1 MGMNTQLATSVHA
14 RAAEARHL
22 VQVYAQLGIE
32 PLSAAGVHIQCR
44 DRRLLDLY
52 GGHAVAG
59 LGYAHPAI
67 LRTLNKQ
74 AKLLTFQSNA
84 VALEIR
90 ARAADKLAKF
100 APNGLDRVFF
110 VNTGAEANE
119 NALRIALKHTGRDQI
134 LAIEHGFH
142 GRSAATGAVTWGA
155 AKKWYAF
162 PRTPFDV
169 AFIGRNDSKAA
180 QQMIG
185 GNTAAVIVELVQG
198 VAGAYDLEAEFV
210 ETLAGRCAETG
221 TLLIVD
227 EVQSGMGRS
236 GHPFAADAYQ
246 IRPDL
251 LTVAKS
257 LGAGFPCGAVLM
269 TDEIANILGAG
280 DLGTTFGG
288 GPLACAL
295 IETVI
300 DEIIDN
306 DLMVNVRV
314 VSSALVDALPAGP
327 AESAQGMGFLMGL
340 RCSVPANS
348 VRDGLLERGILVGT
362 STDPAVIRLLP
373 PLVLEQRYIEELI
386 DALTDMG

>member
-1 MGMNTQLATSVHA
+1 MNTQLTVPENA

-32 PLSAAGVHIQCR
+32 PVSAAGVHIQCR
-44 DRRLLDLY
+44 DRQILDLY

-67 LRTLNKQ
+67 LQTLNEQ
-74 AKLLTFQSNA
+74 AELLMFQSNV
-84 VALEIR
+84 VALEVR
-90 ARAADKLAKF
+90 ARAADKLAAF
-100 APNGLDRVFF
+100 APTGLDHVFF

-119 NALRIALKHTGRDQI
+119 NALRIALKHTGRDRI

-142 GRSAATGAVTWGA
+142 GRSAAAGAVTWGA
-155 AKKWYAF
+155 AQKWYGF

-169 AFIGRNDSKAA
+169 AFIGRNDSTAA
-180 QQMIG
+180 QEMING
-185 GNTAAVIVELVQG
+185 DTAAVIVELVQG
-198 VAGAYDLEAEFV
+198 VAGAYELGREFA

-221 TLLIVD
+221 ALLIVD

-246 IRPDL
+246 IKPDL

-269 TDEIANILGAG
+269 TSEIAANLGTG

-300 DEIIDN
+300 DEIIGS
-306 DLMVNVRV
+306 DLMENVRA
-314 VSSALVDALPAGP
+314 VSAALVNALPAGP
-327 AESAQGMGFLMGL
+327 VKSAQGMGFLIGL
-340 RCSVPANS
+340 RCSAPAKL

-362 STDPAVIRLLP
+362 SADPAVIRLIP
-373 PLVLEQRYIEELI
+373 PLVLDQPHIEELI
-386 DALTDMG
+386 DALIDMG

>member
-1 MGMNTQLATSVHA
+1 MNTQLTVPENA

-32 PLSAAGVHIQCR
+32 PVSAAGVHIQCR
-44 DRRLLDLY
+44 DRQILDLY

-67 LRTLNKQ
+67 LQTLNEQ
-74 AKLLTFQSNA
+74 AELLMFQSNV
-84 VALEIR
+84 VALEVR
-90 ARAADKLAKF
+90 ARAADKLAAF
-100 APNGLDRVFF
+100 APTGLDHVFF

-119 NALRIALKHTGRDQI
+119 NALRIALKHTGRDRI

-142 GRSAATGAVTWGA
+142 GRSAAAGAVTWGA
-155 AKKWYAF
+155 AQKWYGF

-169 AFIGRNDSKAA
+169 AFIGRNDSTAA
-180 QQMIG
+180 QEMING
-185 GNTAAVIVELVQG
+185 DTAAVIVELVQG
-198 VAGAYDLEAEFV
+198 MAGAYELGREFA

-221 TLLIVD
+221 ALLIVD

-246 IRPDL
+246 IKPDL

-269 TDEIANILGAG
+269 TSEIAANLGTG

-300 DEIIDN
+300 DEIIGS
-306 DLMVNVRV
+306 DLMENVRA
-314 VSSALVDALPAGP
+314 VSAALVNALPAGP
-327 AESAQGMGFLMGL
+327 VKSAQGMGFLIGL
-340 RCSVPANS
+340 RCSAPAKL

-362 STDPAVIRLLP
+362 SADPAVIRLIP
-373 PLVLEQRYIEELI
+373 PLVLDQPHIEELI
-386 DALTDMG
+386 DALIDMG

>member
-1 MGMNTQLATSVHA
+1 MNTQITVPEHA

-32 PLSAAGVHIQCR
+32 PVSAAGVHIQCR
-44 DRRLLDLY
+44 DRQILDLY

-67 LRTLNKQ
+67 LRALVEQ
-74 AKLLTFQSNA
+74 AELLTFQTNA

-90 ARAADKLAKF
+90 ARAAAKLAEF
-100 APNGLDRVFF
+100 APAGLDQVFF

-119 NALRIALKHTGRDQI
+119 NALRIALKHTKRERI

-142 GRSAATGAVTWGA
+142 GRSAAAGAVTWGA
-155 AKKWYAF
+155 AQKWYAF

-169 AFIGRNDSKAA
+169 AFIGRNDSTAA
-180 QQMIG
+180 QEMIDG
-185 GNTAAVIVELVQG
+185 DTAAVIVELIQG
-198 VAGAYDLEAEFV
+198 VAGAYALEREFA
-210 ETLAGRCAETG
+210 ETLASRCAETG
-221 TLLIVD
+221 ALLIVD

-236 GHPFAADAYQ
+236 GHPFTAQAYQ

-269 TDEIANILGAG
+269 TSEIAAHLDTG

-300 DEIIDN
+300 DEIIAN
-306 DLMVNVRV
+306 DLMENVRV
-314 VSSALVDALPAGP
+314 VSAALLDALPVGP
-327 AESAQGMGFLMGL
+327 VESAQGMGFLMGL
-340 RCSVPANS
+340 RCSAPAKV
-348 VRDGLLERGILVGT
+348 VRDALLERGILVGT
-362 STDPAVIRLLP
+362 SADPAVIRLLP
-373 PLVLEQRYIEELI
+373 PLVLEQTHIEELI
-386 DALTDMG
+386 DALADMG

>member
-1 MGMNTQLATSVHA
+1 MNTQFTAPEHA

-22 VQVYAQLGIE
+22 VQVYGQLGIE
-32 PLSAAGVHIQCR
+32 PVSAAGVHIQCR
-44 DRRLLDLY
+44 DRQILDLY

-67 LRTLNKQ
+67 LQTLNEQ
-74 AKLLTFQSNA
+74 AELLMFQSNV
-84 VALEIR
+84 VALEVR
-90 ARAADKLAKF
+90 ARAADKLAAF
-100 APNGLDRVFF
+100 APTGLDHVFF

-119 NALRIALKHTGRDQI
+119 NALRIALKHTGRDRI

-142 GRSAATGAVTWGA
+142 GRSAAAGAVTWGA
-155 AKKWYAF
+155 AQKWYGF

-169 AFIGRNDSKAA
+169 AFIGRNDSTAA
-180 QQMIG
+180 QEMING
-185 GNTAAVIVELVQG
+185 DTAAVIVELVQG
-198 VAGAYDLEAEFV
+198 MAGAYELEREFAA
-210 ETLAGRCAETG
+210 TLASRCAETG
-221 TLLIVD
+221 ALLIVD

-236 GHPFAADAYQ
+236 GYPFAADAYQ
-246 IRPDL
+246 IKPDL

-269 TDEIANILGAG
+269 TNEIATNLGTG

-300 DEIIDN
+300 DEIIGN
-306 DLMVNVRV
+306 DLMENVRA
-314 VSSALVDALPAGP
+314 VSTALLNSLPAGP
-327 AESAQGMGFLMGL
+327 VESAQGMGFLVGL
-340 RCSVPANS
+340 RCSAPAKL

-362 STDPAVIRLLP
+362 SADPAVIRLLP
-373 PLVLEQRYIEELI
+373 PLVLGQPHIEELI

>member
-1 MGMNTQLATSVHA
+1 MNTQLTVPENA

-32 PLSAAGVHIQCR
+32 PVSAAGVHIQCR
-44 DRRLLDLY
+44 DRQILDLY

-67 LRTLNKQ
+67 LQTLNEQ
-74 AKLLTFQSNA
+74 AELLMFQSNV
-84 VALEIR
+84 VALEVR
-90 ARAADKLAKF
+90 ARAADKLAAF
-100 APNGLDRVFF
+100 APTGLDHVFF

-119 NALRIALKHTGRDQI
+119 NALRIALKHTGRDRI

-142 GRSAATGAVTWGA
+142 GRSAAAGAVTWGA
-155 AKKWYAF
+155 AQKWYGF

-169 AFIGRNDSKAA
+169 AFIGRNDSTAA
-180 QQMIG
+180 QEMING
-185 GNTAAVIVELVQG
+185 DTAAVIVELVQG
-198 VAGAYDLEAEFV
+198 MAGAYELGREFA

-221 TLLIVD
+221 ALLIVD

-246 IRPDL
+246 IKPDL

-269 TDEIANILGAG
+269 TSEIAANLGTG

-300 DEIIDN
+300 DEIIGS
-306 DLMVNVRV
+306 DLMENVRA
-314 VSSALVDALPAGP
+314 VSAALVNALPAGP
-327 AESAQGMGFLMGL
+327 VKSAQGMGFLIGL
-340 RCSVPANS
+340 RCSAPAKL

-362 STDPAVIRLLP
+362 SADPAVIRLMP
-373 PLVLEQRYIEELI
+373 PLVLDQPHIEELI
-386 DALTDMG
+386 DALIDMG

>member
-1 MGMNTQLATSVHA
+1 MNTQLTVPENA

-32 PLSAAGVHIQCR
+32 PVSAAGVHIQCR
-44 DRRLLDLY
+44 DRQILDLY

-67 LRTLNKQ
+67 LQTLNEQ
-74 AKLLTFQSNA
+74 AELLMFQSNV
-84 VALEIR
+84 VALEVR
-90 ARAADKLAKF
+90 ARAADKLAAF
-100 APNGLDRVFF
+100 APSGLDHVFF

-119 NALRIALKHTGRDQI
+119 NALRIALKHTGRDRI

-142 GRSAATGAVTWGA
+142 GRSAAAGAVTWGA
-155 AKKWYAF
+155 AQKWYGF

-169 AFIGRNDSKAA
+169 AFIGRNDSTAA
-180 QQMIG
+180 QEMING
-185 GNTAAVIVELVQG
+185 DTAAVIVELVQG
-198 VAGAYDLEAEFV
+198 MAGAYELGREFA

-221 TLLIVD
+221 ALLIVD

-246 IRPDL
+246 IKPDL

-269 TDEIANILGAG
+269 TSEIAANLGTG

-300 DEIIDN
+300 DEIIGS
-306 DLMVNVRV
+306 DLMENVRA
-314 VSSALVDALPAGP
+314 VSAALVNALPAGP
-327 AESAQGMGFLMGL
+327 VKSAQGMGFLVGL
-340 RCSVPANS
+340 RCSAPAKL

-362 STDPAVIRLLP
+362 STDPAVIRLIP
-373 PLVLEQRYIEELI
+373 PLVLDQPHIEELI
-386 DALTDMG
+386 DALIDMG

>member
-1 MGMNTQLATSVHA
+1 MNTQLTVPENA

-32 PLSAAGVHIQCR
+32 PVSAAGVHIQCR
-44 DRRLLDLY
+44 DRQILDLY

-67 LRTLNKQ
+67 LQTLNEQ
-74 AKLLTFQSNA
+74 AELLMFQSNV
-84 VALEIR
+84 VALEVR
-90 ARAADKLAKF
+90 ARAADKLAAF
-100 APNGLDRVFF
+100 APTGLDHVFF

-119 NALRIALKHTGRDQI
+119 NALRIALKHTGRDRI

-142 GRSAATGAVTWGA
+142 GRSAAAGAVTWGA
-155 AKKWYAF
+155 AQKWYGF

-169 AFIGRNDSKAA
+169 AFIGRNDSTAA
-180 QQMIG
+180 QEMING
-185 GNTAAVIVELVQG
+185 DTAAVIVELVQG
-198 VAGAYDLEAEFV
+198 MAGAYELGREFA

-221 TLLIVD
+221 ALLIVD

-246 IRPDL
+246 IKPDL

-269 TDEIANILGAG
+269 TSEIAANLGTG

-300 DEIIDN
+300 DEIIGS
-306 DLMVNVRV
+306 DLMENVRA
-314 VSSALVDALPAGP
+314 VSAALVNALPAGP
-327 AESAQGMGFLMGL
+327 VKSAQGMGFLVGL
-340 RCSVPANS
+340 RCSAPAKL

-362 STDPAVIRLLP
+362 SADPAVIRLIP
-373 PLVLEQRYIEELI
+373 PLVLDQPHIEELI
-386 DALTDMG
+386 DALIDMG

>member
-1 MGMNTQLATSVHA
+1 MNTQFTAPEHA

-22 VQVYAQLGIE
+22 VQVYGQLGIE
-32 PLSAAGVHIQCR
+32 PVSAAGVHIQCR
-44 DRRLLDLY
+44 DRQILDLY

-67 LRTLNKQ
+67 LQTLNEQ
-74 AKLLTFQSNA
+74 AELLMFQSNV
-84 VALEIR
+84 VALEVR
-90 ARAADKLAKF
+90 ARAADKLATF
-100 APNGLDRVFF
+100 APTGLDHVFF

-119 NALRIALKHTGRDQI
+119 NALRIALKHTGRDRI

-142 GRSAATGAVTWGA
+142 GRSAAAGAVTWGA
-155 AKKWYAF
+155 AQKWYGF

-169 AFIGRNDSKAA
+169 AFIGRNDSTAA
-180 QQMIG
+180 QEMING
-185 GNTAAVIVELVQG
+185 DTAAVIVELVQG
-198 VAGAYDLEAEFV
+198 MAGAYELEREFA
-210 ETLAGRCAETG
+210 ETLASRCAETG
-221 TLLIVD
+221 ALLIVD

-236 GHPFAADAYQ
+236 GYPFAADAYQ
-246 IRPDL
+246 IKPDL

-269 TDEIANILGAG
+269 TNEIATNLGTG

-300 DEIIDN
+300 DEIIGN
-306 DLMVNVRV
+306 DLMENVRA
-314 VSSALVDALPAGP
+314 VSAALLNSLPAGP
-327 AESAQGMGFLMGL
+327 VESAQGMGFLVGL
-340 RCSVPANS
+340 RCSAPAKL

-362 STDPAVIRLLP
+362 SADPAVIRLLP
-373 PLVLEQRYIEELI
+373 PLVLGQPHIEELI

>member
-1 MGMNTQLATSVHA
+1 MNTQLTVPENA

-32 PLSAAGVHIQCR
+32 PVSAAGVHIQCR
-44 DRRLLDLY
+44 DRQILDLY

-67 LRTLNKQ
+67 LQTLNEQ
-74 AKLLTFQSNA
+74 AESLMFQSNV
-84 VALEIR
+84 VALEVR
-90 ARAADKLAKF
+90 ARAADKLAAF
-100 APNGLDRVFF
+100 APTGLDHVFF

-119 NALRIALKHTGRDQI
+119 NALRIALKHTGRDRI

-142 GRSAATGAVTWGA
+142 GRSAAAGAVTWGA
-155 AKKWYAF
+155 AQKWYGF

-169 AFIGRNDSKAA
+169 AFIGRNDSTAA
-180 QQMIG
+180 QEMING
-185 GNTAAVIVELVQG
+185 DTAAVIVELVQG
-198 VAGAYDLEAEFV
+198 MAGAYELGREFA

-221 TLLIVD
+221 ALLIVD

-246 IRPDL
+246 IKPDL

-269 TDEIANILGAG
+269 TSEIAANLGTG

-300 DEIIDN
+300 DEIIGS
-306 DLMVNVRV
+306 DLMENVRA
-314 VSSALVDALPAGP
+314 VSAALVNALPAGP
-327 AESAQGMGFLMGL
+327 VKSAQGMGFLIGL
-340 RCSVPANS
+340 RCSAPAKL

-362 STDPAVIRLLP
+362 SADPAVIRLIP
-373 PLVLEQRYIEELI
+373 PLVLDQPHIEELI
-386 DALTDMG
+386 DALIDMG

>member
-1 MGMNTQLATSVHA
+1 MNTQLTVPENA

-32 PLSAAGVHIQCR
+32 PVAAAGVHIQCR
-44 DRRLLDLY
+44 DRQILDLY

-67 LRTLNKQ
+67 LQTLNEQ
-74 AKLLTFQSNA
+74 AELLMFQSNV
-84 VALEIR
+84 VALEVR
-90 ARAADKLAKF
+90 ARAADKLAAF
-100 APNGLDRVFF
+100 APTGLDHVFF

-119 NALRIALKHTGRDQI
+119 NALRIALKHTGRDRI

-142 GRSAATGAVTWGA
+142 GRSAAAGAVTWGA
-155 AKKWYAF
+155 AQKWYGF

-169 AFIGRNDSKAA
+169 AFIGRNDSTAA
-180 QQMIG
+180 QEMING
-185 GNTAAVIVELVQG
+185 DTAAVIVELVQG
-198 VAGAYDLEAEFV
+198 MAGAYELGREFA

-221 TLLIVD
+221 ALLIVD

-246 IRPDL
+246 IKPDL

-269 TDEIANILGAG
+269 TSEIAANLGTG

-300 DEIIDN
+300 DEIIGS
-306 DLMVNVRV
+306 DLMENVRA
-314 VSSALVDALPAGP
+314 VSAALVNALPAGP
-327 AESAQGMGFLMGL
+327 VKSAQGMGFLIGL
-340 RCSVPANS
+340 RCSAPAKL

-362 STDPAVIRLLP
+362 SADPAVIRLIP
-373 PLVLEQRYIEELI
+373 PLVLDQPHIEELI
-386 DALTDMG
+386 DALIDMG

>member
-1 MGMNTQLATSVHA
+1 MNTQLTVPENA

-32 PLSAAGVHIQCR
+32 PVSAAGVHIQCR
-44 DRRLLDLY
+44 DRQILDLY

-67 LRTLNKQ
+67 LQTLNEQ
-74 AKLLTFQSNA
+74 AELLMFQSNV
-84 VALEIR
+84 VALEVR
-90 ARAADKLAKF
+90 ARAADKLAAF
-100 APNGLDRVFF
+100 APTGLDHVFF

-119 NALRIALKHTGRDQI
+119 NALRIALKHTGRDRI

-142 GRSAATGAVTWGA
+142 GRSAAAGAVTWGA
-155 AKKWYAF
+155 AQKWYGF

-169 AFIGRNDSKAA
+169 AFIGRNDSTAA
-180 QQMIG
+180 QEMING
-185 GNTAAVIVELVQG
+185 DTAAVIVELVQG
-198 VAGAYDLEAEFV
+198 MAGAYELGREFA

-221 TLLIVD
+221 ALLIVD

-246 IRPDL
+246 IKPDL

-269 TDEIANILGAG
+269 TSEIAANLGTG

-300 DEIIDN
+300 DEIIGS
-306 DLMVNVRV
+306 DLMENVRA
-314 VSSALVDALPAGP
+314 VSAALVNALPAGP
-327 AESAQGMGFLMGL
+327 VKSAQGMGFLIGL
-340 RCSVPANS
+340 RCSAPAKL

-362 STDPAVIRLLP
+362 SADPAVIRLIP
-373 PLVLEQRYIEELI
+373 PLVLEQPHIEELI
-386 DALTDMG
+386 DALIDMG

>member
-1 MGMNTQLATSVHA
+1 MNTQLTVPENA

-32 PLSAAGVHIQCR
+32 PVSAAGVHIQCR
-44 DRRLLDLY
+44 DRQILDLY

-67 LRTLNKQ
+67 LRTLNEQ
-74 AKLLTFQSNA
+74 AELLMFQSNV
-84 VALEIR
+84 VALEVR
-90 ARAADKLAKF
+90 ARAADKLAAF
-100 APNGLDRVFF
+100 APTGLDHVFF

-119 NALRIALKHTGRDQI
+119 NALRIALKHTGRDRI

-142 GRSAATGAVTWGA
+142 GRSAAAGAVTWGA
-155 AKKWYAF
+155 AQKWYGF

-169 AFIGRNDSKAA
+169 AFIGRNDSTAA
-180 QQMIG
+180 QEMING
-185 GNTAAVIVELVQG
+185 DTAAVIVELVQG
-198 VAGAYDLEAEFV
+198 MAGAYELGREFA

-221 TLLIVD
+221 ALLIVD

-246 IRPDL
+246 IKPDL

-269 TDEIANILGAG
+269 TSEIAANLGTG

-300 DEIIDN
+300 DEIIGS
-306 DLMVNVRV
+306 DLMENVRA
-314 VSSALVDALPAGP
+314 VSAALVNALPAGP
-327 AESAQGMGFLMGL
+327 VKSAQGMGFLIGL
-340 RCSVPANS
+340 RCSAPAKL

-362 STDPAVIRLLP
+362 SADPAVIRLIP
-373 PLVLEQRYIEELI
+373 PLVLDQPHIEELI
-386 DALTDMG
+386 DALIDMG

>member
-1 MGMNTQLATSVHA
+1 MNTQLTVPENA

-32 PLSAAGVHIQCR
+32 PVSAAGVHIQCR
-44 DRRLLDLY
+44 DRQILDLY

-67 LRTLNKQ
+67 LQTLNEQ
-74 AKLLTFQSNA
+74 AELLMFQSNV
-84 VALEIR
+84 VALEVR
-90 ARAADKLAKF
+90 ARAADKLATF
-100 APNGLDRVFF
+100 APTGLDHVFF

-119 NALRIALKHTGRDQI
+119 NALRIALKHTGRDRI

-142 GRSAATGAVTWGA
+142 GRSAAAGAVTWGA
-155 AKKWYAF
+155 AQKWYGF

-169 AFIGRNDSKAA
+169 AFIGRNDSTAA
-180 QQMIG
+180 QEMING
-185 GNTAAVIVELVQG
+185 DTAAVIVELVQG
-198 VAGAYDLEAEFV
+198 MAGAYELGREFA

-221 TLLIVD
+221 ALLIVD

-246 IRPDL
+246 IKPDL

-269 TDEIANILGAG
+269 TSEIAANLGTG

-300 DEIIDN
+300 DEIIGS
-306 DLMVNVRV
+306 DLMENVRAI
-314 VSSALVDALPAGP
+314 SAALVNALPAGP
-327 AESAQGMGFLMGL
+327 VKSAQGMGFLVGL
-340 RCSVPANS
+340 RCSAPAKL

-362 STDPAVIRLLP
+362 STDPAVIRLIP
-373 PLVLEQRYIEELI
+373 PLVLDQPHIEELI
-386 DALTDMG
+386 DALIDMG

>member
-1 MGMNTQLATSVHA
+1 MNTQLTVPENA

-32 PLSAAGVHIQCR
+32 PVSAAGVHIQCR
-44 DRRLLDLY
+44 DRQILDLY

-67 LRTLNKQ
+67 LQTLNEQ
-74 AKLLTFQSNA
+74 AELLMFQSNA
-84 VALEIR
+84 VALEVR
-90 ARAADKLAKF
+90 ARAADKLAAF
-100 APNGLDRVFF
+100 APTGLDHVFF

-119 NALRIALKHTGRDQI
+119 NALRIALKHTGRDRI

-142 GRSAATGAVTWGA
+142 GRSAAAGAVTWGA
-155 AKKWYAF
+155 AQKWYGF

-169 AFIGRNDSKAA
+169 AFIGRNDSTAA
-180 QQMIG
+180 QEMING
-185 GNTAAVIVELVQG
+185 DTAAVIVELVQG
-198 VAGAYDLEAEFV
+198 MAGAYELGREFA

-221 TLLIVD
+221 ALLIVD

-246 IRPDL
+246 IKPDL

-269 TDEIANILGAG
+269 TSEIAANLGTG

-300 DEIIDN
+300 DEIIGS
-306 DLMVNVRV
+306 DLMENVRA
-314 VSSALVDALPAGP
+314 VSAALVNALPAGP
-327 AESAQGMGFLMGL
+327 VKSAQGMGFLVGL
-340 RCSVPANS
+340 RCSAPAKL

-362 STDPAVIRLLP
+362 SADPAVIRLIP
-373 PLVLEQRYIEELI
+373 PLVLEQPHIEELI
-386 DALTDMG
+386 DALIDMG

>member
-1 MGMNTQLATSVHA
+1 MNTQLTVPENA

-32 PLSAAGVHIQCR
+32 PVSAAGVHIQCR
-44 DRRLLDLY
+44 DRQILDLY

-67 LRTLNKQ
+67 LQTLNEQ
-74 AKLLTFQSNA
+74 AELLMFQSNV
-84 VALEIR
+84 VALEVR
-90 ARAADKLAKF
+90 ARAADKLAAF
-100 APNGLDRVFF
+100 APTGLDHVFF

-119 NALRIALKHTGRDQI
+119 NALRIALKHTGRDRI

-142 GRSAATGAVTWGA
+142 GRSAAAGAVTWGA
-155 AKKWYAF
+155 AQKWYGF

-169 AFIGRNDSKAA
+169 AFIGRNDSTAA
-180 QQMIG
+180 QEMING
-185 GNTAAVIVELVQG
+185 DTAAVIVELVQG
-198 VAGAYDLEAEFV
+198 MAGAYELGREFA

-221 TLLIVD
+221 ALLIVD

-246 IRPDL
+246 IKPDL

-269 TDEIANILGAG
+269 TSEIAAKLGTG

-300 DEIIDN
+300 DEIIGS
-306 DLMVNVRV
+306 DLMENVRA
-314 VSSALVDALPAGP
+314 VSAALVNALPAGP
-327 AESAQGMGFLMGL
+327 VKSAQGMGFLIGL
-340 RCSVPANS
+340 RCSAPAKL

-362 STDPAVIRLLP
+362 SADPAVIRLIP
-373 PLVLEQRYIEELI
+373 PLVLDQPHIEELI
-386 DALTDMG
+386 DALIDMG

>member
-1 MGMNTQLATSVHA
+1 MNTQFTAPETA

-32 PLSAAGVHIQCR
+32 PVSAAGVYIQCR
-44 DRRLLDLY
+44 DRQILDLY

-67 LRTLNKQ
+67 LQTLNEQ
-74 AKLLTFQSNA
+74 AELLMFQSNV
-84 VALEIR
+84 VALEVR
-90 ARAADKLAKF
+90 ARAADKLATF
-100 APNGLDRVFF
+100 APTGLDHVFF

-119 NALRIALKHTGRDQI
+119 NALRIALKHTGRDRI

-142 GRSAATGAVTWGA
+142 GRSAAAGAVTWGA
-155 AKKWYAF
+155 AQKWYGF

-169 AFIGRNDSKAA
+169 AFIGRNDSTAA
-180 QQMIG
+180 QEMISG
-185 GNTAAVIVELVQG
+185 DTAAVIVELVQG
-198 VAGAYDLEAEFV
+198 MAGAYELEREFA
-210 ETLAGRCAETG
+210 ETLASRCAETG
-221 TLLIVD
+221 ALLIVD

-236 GHPFAADAYQ
+236 GYPFAADAYQ
-246 IRPDL
+246 IKPDL

-269 TDEIANILGAG
+269 TSEIATNLGTG

-300 DEIIDN
+300 DEIIGN
-306 DLMVNVRV
+306 DLMENVRA
-314 VSSALVDALPAGP
+314 VSAALLNSLPAGP
-327 AESAQGMGFLMGL
+327 VESAQGMGFLVGL
-340 RCSVPANS
+340 RCSAPAKL

-362 STDPAVIRLLP
+362 SADPAVIRLLP
-373 PLVLEQRYIEELI
+373 PLVLGQPHIEELI

>member
-1 MGMNTQLATSVHA
+1 MNTQLAVPENA
-14 RAAEARHL
+14 RAAEAQHL

-32 PLSAAGVHIQCR
+32 PVSAAGVHIQCR
-44 DRRLLDLY
+44 DRQILDLY

-67 LRTLNKQ
+67 LQTLNEQ
-74 AKLLTFQSNA
+74 AELLMFQSNV
-84 VALEIR
+84 VALEVR
-90 ARAADKLAKF
+90 ARAADKLAAF
-100 APNGLDRVFF
+100 APTGLDHVFF

-119 NALRIALKHTGRDQI
+119 NALRIALKHTGRNQI

-142 GRSAATGAVTWGA
+142 GRSAAAGAVTWGA
-155 AKKWYAF
+155 AQKWYGF

-169 AFIGRNDSKAA
+169 AFIGRNDSTAA
-180 QQMIG
+180 QEMING
-185 GNTAAVIVELVQG
+185 DTAAVIVELVQG
-198 VAGAYDLEAEFV
+198 MAGAYELEREFA

-246 IRPDL
+246 IKPDL

-269 TDEIANILGAG
+269 TNEITSNLGTG

-300 DEIIDN
+300 DEIIGS
-306 DLMVNVRV
+306 DLMENVRA
-314 VSSALVDALPAGP
+314 VSAALVNALPAGP
-327 AESAQGMGFLMGL
+327 VESAQGMGFLVGL
-340 RCSVPANS
+340 RCRAPAKL

-362 STDPAVIRLLP
+362 SADPAVIRLLP
-373 PLVLEQRYIEELI
+373 PLVLDQQHIKELI
-386 DALTDMG
+386 DALVDMG

>member
-1 MGMNTQLATSVHA
+1 MNTQLTVPENA

-32 PLSAAGVHIQCR
+32 PVSAAGVHIQCR
-44 DRRLLDLY
+44 DRQILDLY

-67 LRTLNKQ
+67 LQTLNEQ
-74 AKLLTFQSNA
+74 AELLMFQSNV
-84 VALEIR
+84 VALEVR
-90 ARAADKLAKF
+90 ARAADKLAAF
-100 APNGLDRVFF
+100 APTGLDHVFF

-119 NALRIALKHTGRDQI
+119 NALRIALKHTGRDRI

-142 GRSAATGAVTWGA
+142 GRSAAAGAVTWGA
-155 AKKWYAF
+155 AQKWYGF

-169 AFIGRNDSKAA
+169 AFIGRNDSTAA
-180 QQMIG
+180 QEMING
-185 GNTAAVIVELVQG
+185 DTAAVIVELVQG
-198 VAGAYDLEAEFV
+198 MAGAYELGREFA

-221 TLLIVD
+221 ALLIVD

-246 IRPDL
+246 IKPDL

-269 TDEIANILGAG
+269 TSEIAANLGTG

-300 DEIIDN
+300 DEIIGS
-306 DLMVNVRV
+306 DLMENVRA
-314 VSSALVDALPAGP
+314 VSAALVNALPAGP
-327 AESAQGMGFLMGL
+327 VKSAQGMGFLIGL
-340 RCSVPANS
+340 RCRAPAKL

-362 STDPAVIRLLP
+362 SADPAVIRLIP
-373 PLVLEQRYIEELI
+373 PLVLDQPHIEELI
-386 DALTDMG
+386 DALIDMG

>member
-1 MGMNTQLATSVHA
+1 MNTRFTAPEHA

-22 VQVYAQLGIE
+22 VQVYGQLGIE
-32 PLSAAGVHIQCR
+32 PVSAAGVHIQCR
-44 DRRLLDLY
+44 DRQILDLY

-67 LRTLNKQ
+67 LQTLNEQ
-74 AKLLTFQSNA
+74 AELLMFQSNV
-84 VALEIR
+84 VALEVR
-90 ARAADKLAKF
+90 ARAADKLATF
-100 APNGLDRVFF
+100 APTGLDHVFF

-119 NALRIALKHTGRDQI
+119 NALRIALKHTGRDRI

-142 GRSAATGAVTWGA
+142 GRSAAAGAVTWGA
-155 AKKWYAF
+155 AQKWYGF

-169 AFIGRNDSKAA
+169 AFIGRNDSTAA
-180 QQMIG
+180 QEMISG
-185 GNTAAVIVELVQG
+185 DTAAVIVELVQG
-198 VAGAYDLEAEFV
+198 MAGAYELEREFA
-210 ETLAGRCAETG
+210 ETLASRCAETG
-221 TLLIVD
+221 ALLIVD

-236 GHPFAADAYQ
+236 GYPFAADAYQ
-246 IRPDL
+246 IKPDL

-269 TDEIANILGAG
+269 TNEIATNLGTG

-300 DEIIDN
+300 DEIIGN
-306 DLMVNVRV
+306 DLMENVRA
-314 VSSALVDALPAGP
+314 VSAALLNSLPAGP
-327 AESAQGMGFLMGL
+327 VESAQGMGFLVGL
-340 RCSVPANS
+340 RCSAPAKL

-362 STDPAVIRLLP
+362 SADPAVIRLLP
-373 PLVLEQRYIEELI
+373 PLVLGQPHIEELI

>member
-1 MGMNTQLATSVHA
+1 MNTQLTVPENA

-32 PLSAAGVHIQCR
+32 PVSAAGVHIQCR
-44 DRRLLDLY
+44 DRQILDLY

-67 LRTLNKQ
+67 LQTLNEQ
-74 AKLLTFQSNA
+74 AELLMFQSNV
-84 VALEIR
+84 VALEVR
-90 ARAADKLAKF
+90 ARAADKLAAF
-100 APNGLDRVFF
+100 APTGLDHVFF

-119 NALRIALKHTGRDQI
+119 NALRIALKHTGRDRI

-142 GRSAATGAVTWGA
+142 GRSAAAGAVTWGA
-155 AKKWYAF
+155 AQKWYGF

-169 AFIGRNDSKAA
+169 AFIGRNDSTAA
-180 QQMIG
+180 QEMING
-185 GNTAAVIVELVQG
+185 DTAAVIVELVQG
-198 VAGAYDLEAEFV
+198 MAGAYELGREFA

-221 TLLIVD
+221 ALLIVD

-246 IRPDL
+246 IKPDL

-269 TDEIANILGAG
+269 TSEIAANLGTG

-300 DEIIDN
+300 DEIIGS
-306 DLMVNVRV
+306 DLMENVRA
-314 VSSALVDALPAGP
+314 VSAALVNALPAGP
-327 AESAQGMGFLMGL
+327 VKSAQGMGFLVGL
-340 RCSVPANS
+340 RCSAPAKL

-362 STDPAVIRLLP
+362 STDPAVIRLIP
-373 PLVLEQRYIEELI
+373 PLVLDQPHIEELI
-386 DALTDMG
+386 DALIDMG

>member
-1 MGMNTQLATSVHA
+1 MNTRFTAPEHA

-32 PLSAAGVHIQCR
+32 PVSAAGVHIQCR
-44 DRRLLDLY
+44 DRQILDLY

-67 LRTLNKQ
+67 LKTLNEQ
-74 AKLLTFQSNA
+74 AELLMFQSNV
-84 VALEIR
+84 VALEVR
-90 ARAADKLAKF
+90 ARAADKLAAF
-100 APNGLDRVFF
+100 APTGLDHVFF

-119 NALRIALKHTGRDQI
+119 NALRIALKHTGRDRI

-142 GRSAATGAVTWGA
+142 GRSAAAGAVTWGA
-155 AKKWYAF
+155 AQKWYGF

-169 AFIGRNDSKAA
+169 AFIGRNDSTAA
-180 QQMIG
+180 QEMING
-185 GNTAAVIVELVQG
+185 DTAAVIVELVQG
-198 VAGAYDLEAEFV
+198 MAGAYELEREFA
-210 ETLAGRCAETG
+210 ETLADRCAETG
-221 TLLIVD
+221 ALLIVD

-236 GHPFAADAYQ
+236 GYPFAADAYQ
-246 IRPDL
+246 IKPDL

-269 TDEIANILGAG
+269 TSEIATNLGTG

-300 DEIIDN
+300 DEIIGN
-306 DLMVNVRV
+306 DLMENVRA
-314 VSSALVDALPAGP
+314 VSAALVNALPAGP
-327 AESAQGMGFLMGL
+327 VESAQGMGFLIGL
-340 RCSVPANS
+340 RCSAPAKL

-362 STDPAVIRLLP
+362 SADPAVIRLIP
-373 PLVLEQRYIEELI
+373 PLVLDQPHIEELI
-386 DALTDMG
+386 DALIDMG

>member
-1 MGMNTQLATSVHA
+1 MNTRFTAPEHA

-22 VQVYAQLGIE
+22 VQVYGQLGIE
-32 PLSAAGVHIQCR
+32 PVSAAGVHIQCR
-44 DRRLLDLY
+44 DRQILDLY

-67 LRTLNKQ
+67 LQTLNEQ
-74 AKLLTFQSNA
+74 AELLMFQSNV
-84 VALEIR
+84 VALDVR
-90 ARAADKLAKF
+90 ARAADKLAAF
-100 APNGLDRVFF
+100 APTGLDHVFF

-119 NALRIALKHTGRDQI
+119 NALRIAFKHTGRDRI

-142 GRSAATGAVTWGA
+142 GRSAAAGAVTWGA
-155 AKKWYAF
+155 AQKWYAF

-169 AFIGRNDSKAA
+169 AFIGRNDSTAA
-180 QQMIG
+180 QEMING
-185 GNTAAVIVELVQG
+185 DTAAVIVELVQG
-198 VAGAYDLEAEFV
+198 MAGAYELEREFAA
-210 ETLAGRCAETG
+210 TLASRCAETG
-221 TLLIVD
+221 ALLIVD

-246 IRPDL
+246 IKPDL

-269 TDEIANILGAG
+269 TNEIATNLGTG

-300 DEIIDN
+300 DEIIGN
-306 DLMVNVRV
+306 DLMENVRT
-314 VSSALVDALPAGP
+314 VSAALLNSLPAGP
-327 AESAQGMGFLMGL
+327 VESAQGMGFLVGL
-340 RCSVPANS
+340 RCSAPAKL

-362 STDPAVIRLLP
+362 SADPAVIHLLP
-373 PLVLEQRYIEELI
+373 PLVLGQPHIEELI

>member
-1 MGMNTQLATSVHA
+1 MNTQLATSDHA

-32 PLSAAGVHIQCR
+32 PLSATGVHIQCR

-67 LRTLNKQ
+67 LRTLSEQ
-74 AKLLTFQSNA
+74 AELLTFQSNA

-90 ARAADKLAKF
+90 ARAADKLATF
-100 APNGLDRVFF
+100 APTGLDRVFF

-119 NALRIALKHTGRDQI
+119 NALCIALKHTGRNQV

-142 GRSAATGAVTWGA
+142 GRSAAAGAVTWGA

-180 QQMIG
+180 QQMID

-198 VAGAYDLEAEFV
+198 IAGAYDLEAEFV
-210 ETLAGRCAETG
+210 ETLADRCAETG

-236 GHPFAADAYQ
+236 GYPFAADAYQ

-269 TDEIANILGAG
+269 TNEIADILGAG

-300 DEIIDN
+300 DEIIGN

-314 VSSALVDALPAGP
+314 VSAALVDALPAGP
-327 AESAQGMGFLMGL
+327 VESAQGMGFLMGL
-340 RCSVPANS
+340 RCSVPAND

-373 PLVLEQRYIEELI
+373 PLVLERRHIEELI

>member
-1 MGMNTQLATSVHA
+1 MNTQLTVPENA

-32 PLSAAGVHIQCR
+32 PVSAAGVHIQCR
-44 DRRLLDLY
+44 DRQILDLY

-67 LRTLNKQ
+67 LQTLNEQ
-74 AKLLTFQSNA
+74 AELLMFQSNV
-84 VALEIR
+84 VALEVR
-90 ARAADKLAKF
+90 ARAADKLAAF
-100 APNGLDRVFF
+100 APTGLDHVFF

-119 NALRIALKHTGRDQI
+119 NALRIALKHTGRDRI

-142 GRSAATGAVTWGA
+142 GRSAAAGAVTWGA
-155 AKKWYAF
+155 AQKWYGF

-169 AFIGRNDSKAA
+169 AFIGRNDSTAA
-180 QQMIG
+180 QEMING
-185 GNTAAVIVELVQG
+185 DTAAVIVELVQG
-198 VAGAYDLEAEFV
+198 MAGAYELGREFA
-210 ETLAGRCAETG
+210 ETLARRCAETG
-221 TLLIVD
+221 ALLIVD

-246 IRPDL
+246 IKPDL

-269 TDEIANILGAG
+269 TSEIAANLGTG

-300 DEIIDN
+300 DEIIGS
-306 DLMVNVRV
+306 DLMANVRA
-314 VSSALVDALPAGP
+314 VSAALVNALPAGP
-327 AESAQGMGFLMGL
+327 VKSAQGMGFLVGL
-340 RCSVPANS
+340 RCSAPAKL

-362 STDPAVIRLLP
+362 SADPAVIRLIP
-373 PLVLEQRYIEELI
+373 PLVLDQPHIEELI
-386 DALTDMG
+386 DALIDMG

>member
-1 MGMNTQLATSVHA
+1 MNTQFTAPEHA

-22 VQVYAQLGIE
+22 VQVYGQLGIE
-32 PLSAAGVHIQCR
+32 PVSAAGVHIQCR
-44 DRRLLDLY
+44 DRQILDLY

-67 LRTLNKQ
+67 LQTLNEQ
-74 AKLLTFQSNA
+74 AELLMFQSNV
-84 VALEIR
+84 VALEVR
-90 ARAADKLAKF
+90 ARAADKLATF
-100 APNGLDRVFF
+100 APTGLDHVFF

-119 NALRIALKHTGRDQI
+119 NALRIALKHTGRDRI

-142 GRSAATGAVTWGA
+142 GRSAAAGAVTWGA
-155 AKKWYAF
+155 AQKWYGF

-169 AFIGRNDSKAA
+169 AFIGRNDSTAA
-180 QQMIG
+180 QEMING
-185 GNTAAVIVELVQG
+185 DTAAVIVELVQG
-198 VAGAYDLEAEFV
+198 MAGAYELEREFAA
-210 ETLAGRCAETG
+210 TLASRCAETG
-221 TLLIVD
+221 ALLIVD

-236 GHPFAADAYQ
+236 GYPFAADAYQ
-246 IRPDL
+246 IKPDL

-269 TDEIANILGAG
+269 TNEIATNLGTG

-300 DEIIDN
+300 DEIIGN
-306 DLMVNVRV
+306 DLMENVRA
-314 VSSALVDALPAGP
+314 VSAALLNSLPAGP
-327 AESAQGMGFLMGL
+327 VDSAQGMGFLVGL
-340 RCSVPANS
+340 RCSAPAKL

-362 STDPAVIRLLP
+362 SADPAVIRLLP
-373 PLVLEQRYIEELI
+373 PLVLGQPHIEELI

>member
-1 MGMNTQLATSVHA
+1 MNTQLTVPENA

-32 PLSAAGVHIQCR
+32 PVSAAGVHIQCR
-44 DRRLLDLY
+44 DRQILDLY

-67 LRTLNKQ
+67 LQTLNEQ
-74 AKLLTFQSNA
+74 AELLMFQSNV
-84 VALEIR
+84 VALEVR
-90 ARAADKLAKF
+90 ARAADKLAAF
-100 APNGLDRVFF
+100 APTGLDHVFF

-119 NALRIALKHTGRDQI
+119 NALRIALKHTGRDRI

-142 GRSAATGAVTWGA
+142 GRSAAAGAVTWGA
-155 AKKWYAF
+155 AQKWYGF

-169 AFIGRNDSKAA
+169 AFIGRNDSTAA
-180 QQMIG
+180 QEMING
-185 GNTAAVIVELVQG
+185 DTAAVIVELVQG
-198 VAGAYDLEAEFV
+198 MAGAYELGREFA

-221 TLLIVD
+221 ALLIVD

-246 IRPDL
+246 IKPDL

-269 TDEIANILGAG
+269 TSEIAANLGTG

-300 DEIIDN
+300 DEIIGS
-306 DLMVNVRV
+306 DLMENVRA
-314 VSSALVDALPAGP
+314 VSAALLNALPAGP
-327 AESAQGMGFLMGL
+327 VKSAQGMGFLIGL
-340 RCSVPANS
+340 RCSAPAKL

-362 STDPAVIRLLP
+362 SADPAVIRLIP
-373 PLVLEQRYIEELI
+373 PLVLDQPHIEELI
-386 DALTDMG
+386 DALIDMG

>member
-1 MGMNTQLATSVHA
+1 MNTQLTVPENA

-32 PLSAAGVHIQCR
+32 PVSAAGVHIQCR
-44 DRRLLDLY
+44 DRQILDLY

-67 LRTLNKQ
+67 LQTLNEQ
-74 AKLLTFQSNA
+74 AELLMFQSNV
-84 VALEIR
+84 VALEVR
-90 ARAADKLAKF
+90 ARAADKLATF
-100 APNGLDRVFF
+100 APTGLDHVFF

-119 NALRIALKHTGRDQI
+119 NALRIALKHTGRDRI

-142 GRSAATGAVTWGA
+142 GRSAAAGAVTWGA
-155 AKKWYAF
+155 AQKWYGF

-169 AFIGRNDSKAA
+169 AFIGRNDSTAA
-180 QQMIG
+180 QEMING
-185 GNTAAVIVELVQG
+185 DTAAVIVELVQG
-198 VAGAYDLEAEFV
+198 MAGAYELGREFA

-221 TLLIVD
+221 ALLIVD

-246 IRPDL
+246 IKPDL

-269 TDEIANILGAG
+269 TSEIAANLGTG

-300 DEIIDN
+300 DEIIGS
-306 DLMVNVRV
+306 DLMENVRA
-314 VSSALVDALPAGP
+314 VSAALVNALPAGP
-327 AESAQGMGFLMGL
+327 VKSAQGMGFLVGL
-340 RCSVPANS
+340 RCSAPAKL

-362 STDPAVIRLLP
+362 STDPAVIRLIP
-373 PLVLEQRYIEELI
+373 PLVLDQPHIEELI
-386 DALTDMG
+386 DALIDMG

>member
-1 MGMNTQLATSVHA
+1 MNTQLTVPENA

-32 PLSAAGVHIQCR
+32 PVSAAGVHIQCR
-44 DRRLLDLY
+44 DRQILDLY

-67 LRTLNKQ
+67 LQTLNEQ
-74 AKLLTFQSNA
+74 AELLMFQSNV
-84 VALEIR
+84 VALEVR
-90 ARAADKLAKF
+90 ARAADKLAAF
-100 APNGLDRVFF
+100 APTGLDHVFF

-119 NALRIALKHTGRDQI
+119 NALRIALKHTGRDRI

-142 GRSAATGAVTWGA
+142 GRSAAAGAVTWGA
-155 AKKWYAF
+155 AQKWYGF

-169 AFIGRNDSKAA
+169 AFIGRNDSTAA
-180 QQMIG
+180 QEMING
-185 GNTAAVIVELVQG
+185 DTAAVIVELVQG
-198 VAGAYDLEAEFV
+198 MAGAYELGREFA

-221 TLLIVD
+221 ALLIVD

-246 IRPDL
+246 IKPDL

-269 TDEIANILGAG
+269 TSEIAANLGTG

-300 DEIIDN
+300 DEIIGS
-306 DLMVNVRV
+306 DLMGNVRA
-314 VSSALVDALPAGP
+314 VSAALVNALPAGP
-327 AESAQGMGFLMGL
+327 VKSAQGMGFLIGL
-340 RCSVPANS
+340 RCSAPAKL

-362 STDPAVIRLLP
+362 SADPAVIRLIP
-373 PLVLEQRYIEELI
+373 PLVLDQPHIEELI
-386 DALTDMG
+386 DALIDMG